1 MEKIMH
7 TIVKSATKSLTI
19 GHDQPFCIIGE
30 RINPTGRKKFQEQL
44 RAGDLSAIK
53 KDVADQVAGGC
64 DMLDVNMGVPLT
76 DEPVLL
82 ANAIKLIQT
91 LTDLP
96 ICIDSSIIEA
106 LQSGLEAYEG
116 KALVNS
122 VTGEDERMEIVLPLI
137 KRHGAAII
145 ALPNDETGI
154 PATVDER
161 LIITEKIMRTVEKH
175 GISLDDLVIDPLAM
189 TVGADPEAVKI
200 TLETIYQ
207 IRQRWGLNMTLGA
220 SNISFG
226 LPNRHA
232 LNAAFLPAA
241 MSAGL
246 TSAVM
251 DGRTA
256 QIVDAVRAADLLL
269 GLDPWGGNWISRFR
283 AVQAA
288 QALAAAE
295 AQHQ

>member
-1 MEKIMH
+1 MH
-7 TIVKSATKSLTI
+7 TVVKSAKKTVTI

-44 RAGDLSAIK
+44 RAGDLTAIR

-76 DEPVLL
+76 DEPALL
-82 ANAIKLIQT
+82 SKAIKLIQT

-106 LQSGLEAYEG
+106 LEAGLEAYEG

-122 VTGEDERMEIVLPLI
+122 VTGEDDRMEIVLPLI
-137 KRHGAAII
+137 KKHGAAII

-154 PATVDER
+154 PATVEER
-161 LIITEKIMRTVEKH
+161 LVITEKIMRAVEHH
-175 GISLDDLVIDPLAM
+175 GIPLDDLVIDPLAM

-207 IRQRWGLNMTLGA
+207 IRQRHGLNMTLGA
-220 SNISFG
+220 SNIYFG
-226 LPNRHA
+226 LPHRHA

-241 MSAGL
+241 MNAGL

-251 DGRTA
+251 DGRTT
-256 QIVDAVRAADLLL
+256 QIVDAVRAGDLLL
-269 GLDPWGGNWISRFR
+269 GLDPWGGNWISRYR
-283 AVQAA
+283 AVEAA
-288 QALAAAE
+288 KAAAATE
-295 AQHQ
+295 A